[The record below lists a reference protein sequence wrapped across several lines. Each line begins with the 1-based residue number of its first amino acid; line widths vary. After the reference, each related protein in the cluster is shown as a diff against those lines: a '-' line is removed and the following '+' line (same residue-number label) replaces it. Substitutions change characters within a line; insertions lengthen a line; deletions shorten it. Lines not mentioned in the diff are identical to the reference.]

1 MHSRYLWGAAFAL
14 AVIVVGCK
22 QAPPPPAP
30 DTHDADVKA
39 IRDLET
45 AQLQGFAARDLDKVC
60 AYYADDASGFWPD
73 VPVLKGV
80 AAIRASYKT
89 LLADKNYSVSFSP
102 DKDFV
107 DVAKSGDL
115 GYSQGAYT
123 MTMTDSKT
131 KKVLTVKGKYVE
143 VFKKQADGGWKDV
156 ADIINEDARPSPA
169 KKHPSPARKHP
180 SPAKKHRR

>member
-1 MHSRYLWGAAFAL
+1 MHNRYTWAAAFAL
-14 AVIVVGCK
+14 VVILAGCK

-39 IRDLET
+39 IRDLES